1 MKGWCD
7 GMRERFIPTEEERI
21 RHIITRGMKEKK
33 ISRTQLAEE
42 LGMAKSTLSQRFSG
56 VTEFKLA
63 ELIAICDLLGIKIE
77 IGE

>member
-1 MKGWCD
+1 MGK
-7 GMRERFIPTEEERI
+7 RYIPTEEERI
-21 RHIITRGMKEKK
+21 RHIIAGGMKAKK
-33 ISRTQLAEE
+33 ISRTRLAEE

-63 ELIAICDLLGIKIE
+63 ELIEICDLLDIKIE

>member
-1 MKGWCD
+1 MGT
-7 GMRERFIPTEEERI
+7 RYIPTEEERI
-21 RHIITRGMKEKK
+21 RHIITRGMKTKK
-33 ISRTQLAEE
+33 ISRTRLAEE

-56 VTEFKLA
+56 VTEFKLF

>member
-1 MKGWCD
+1 MKA
-7 GMRERFIPTEEERI
+7 
-21 RHIITRGMKEKK
+21 KK
-33 ISRTQLAEE
+33 ISRTRLAEE

-63 ELIAICDLLGIKIE
+63 ELIAICDLLDIKIE

>member
-1 MKGWCD
+1 MGK
-7 GMRERFIPTEEERI
+7 RYIPTEEERI
-21 RHIITRGMKEKK
+21 RHIITRGMKAKK

-63 ELIAICDLLGIKIE
+63 ELIEICDLLDIKIE

>member
-1 MKGWCD
+1 MVRKY
-7 GMRERFIPTEEERI
+7 IPTEEERI
-21 RHIITRGMKEKK
+21 RHIITRRMKEKK
-33 ISRTQLAEE
+33 ISRTRLAEE